1 VTFNTYLL
9 DEILAHRQDRLEH
22 ERQLVLDRVIQWLEA
37 FGIQYGIHRAYLFG
51 SLTRPGRFKE
61 TSDVD
66 IAVEQMNPEDF
77 FTVLGL
83 LAEAIGR
90 ETDLVQLDKC
100 HFANRIRQTGI
111 LWTKTS

>member
-9 DEILAHRQDRLEH
+9 DEILAHRQDRLEY
-22 ERQLVLDRVIQWLEA
+22 ERQMVLERVIQWLEA

-51 SLTRPGRFKE
+51 SLTRPGHFKE

-66 IAVEQMNPEDF
+66 IAVEQMNREDF
-77 FTVLGL
+77 FTVVGL
-83 LAEAIGR
+83 VAEAVGR
-90 ETDLVQLDKC
+90 ETDLVELDKC
-100 HFANRIRQTGI
+100 HFADRIRQAGI